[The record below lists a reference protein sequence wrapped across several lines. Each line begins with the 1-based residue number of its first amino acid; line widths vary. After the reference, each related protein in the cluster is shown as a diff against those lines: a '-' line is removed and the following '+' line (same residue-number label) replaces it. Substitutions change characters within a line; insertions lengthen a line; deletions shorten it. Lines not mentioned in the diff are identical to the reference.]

1 MTRRPSSSARRVRD
15 AILPASASFADWSA
29 HHEAN
34 RPRLSLRP
42 NTASS
47 GFDVDAGDLISARG
61 REPLLLRPRFAQQLR
76 DPLPAEAGH
85 VGDHRRCLAVW
96 GAKIRCPP
104 EKSAICRQ
112 DANFGTPHALAS
124 ATQKAS
130 PPAGQAVS
138 SSTTMR
144 KRSLIPPCPQ
154 AVAASDGITRIRE
167 SADAELVLGE
177 REAGA
182 QGRVGDNEVTTSEAS
197 LSAPSARLG
206 RESHRDGNEVAAP
219 TNGSPLSSGKNPA
232 GRRRNQRRLL
242 ESRLRSPAQ
251 CTSLRHRE

>member
-1 MTRRPSSSARRVRD
+1 MTSSASVGVTLSGRWRGEEAQRLPPLEGVYLQPPGLNPGCGF
-15 AILPASASFADWSA
+15 AFWPGWHVGSALPAGAKLTARAMPASSAMT
-29 HHEAN
+29 
-34 RPRLSLRP
+34 SLR
-42 NTASS
+42 
-47 GFDVDAGDLISARG
+47 VLLIFT
-61 REPLLLRPRFAQQLR
+61 L
-76 DPLPAEAGH
+76 
-85 VGDHRRCLAVW
+85 W

-104 EKSAICRQ
+104 KKSVICRQ
-112 DANFGTPHALAS
+112 DANFGTTHALTS